1 MRIEF
6 HYKEYTCCTYIHAC
20 IHKCTYC
27 TPDVVVL
34 LTPSQCQIE
43 EDPLLIVYSKHFH
56 QKEADEYSFTQ
67 CPGEGGQEEV
77 VHEGCHNF
85 AGSLVKRSEK
95 TSQYYTVNNA
105 EKMEM
110 LKSEGGMKYHCQPD
124 RTSISISLA
133 TLRRHAIVTAHIY
146 YNQMNAVREWGS
158 EWLTQCHVMYW
169 YNASYAFVPIVMKNT
184 AKHCISNIQP

>member
-43 EDPLLIVYSKHFH
+43 EDPLLIVCSKHFH

-77 VHEGCHNF
+77 VHEGCHNL
-85 AGSLVKRSEK
+85 AGSLVKRSEEK
-95 TSQYYTVNNA
+95 TLYTSYTVNNT
-105 EKMEM
+105 ETYI
-110 LKSEGGMKYHCQPD
+110 L
-124 RTSISISLA
+124 
-133 TLRRHAIVTAHIY
+133 
-146 YNQMNAVREWGS
+146 
-158 EWLTQCHVMYW
+158 
-169 YNASYAFVPIVMKNT
+169 
-184 AKHCISNIQP
+184 HCILHTCNNLVSLLTGLFVASCIPKMNTSSPKERATHKLK